1 LQVLTQFFIN
11 VDVFRA
17 LRERLGGL
25 GGVPLWGGS
34 NRIEFPEAL
43 NRRRLERARR
53 SERDAECSFEELV

>member
-25 GGVPLWGGS
+25 EGVPLWGGS

-43 NRRRLERARR
+43 NRLCSEDRLERVSPAKAGR
-53 SERDAECSFEELV
+53 ALT